1 MKVAELFSG
10 NADITKAL
18 NDYGFE
24 CVSVDYDISKNPMIC
39 ADVYNLDDYFL
50 RQFAFIWLSPDC
62 TTYSLAGR
70 GIHRT
75 KGSVPVSDY
84 AKECDINNA
93 RLFSR
98 LRHLGIP
105 FIAEN
110 PRAHMRHMPFV
121 QGLARTTVYYST
133 YGADFSP
140 KPTDLFSNC
149 PEILGI
155 FNTERTK
162 TTNRL
167 DHISYSDFLG
177 RCKMPPR
184 LIDDICKAVEIA
196 VYGKRYNYYGKG
208 YNYD

>member
-1 MKVAELFSG
+1 MEKRVIELFSG

-18 NDYGFE
+18 IDKGID
-24 CVSVDYDISKNPMIC
+24 CVSLDYDINKHPMIC
-39 ADVYNLDDYFL
+39 ADVYNLTNGFL
-50 RQFAFIWLSPDC
+50 SEFAFIWLSPDC

-75 KGSVPVSDY
+75 KGSVAVSDY
-84 AKECDINNA
+84 AKECDRNNNE
-93 RLFSR
+93 LFSR
-98 LRHLGIP
+98 LRILDIP

-110 PRAHMRHMPFV
+110 PRGHMRHMPFV
-121 QGLARTTVYYST
+121 QDLARTTVYYST
-133 YGADFSP
+133 YGAEFSP
-140 KPTDLFSNC
+140 KPTDLFSNR
-149 PEILGI
+149 PEILKV

-162 TTNRL
+162 TTKRL

-196 VYGKRYNYYGKG
+196 IKG
-208 YNYD
+208 SSHD

>member
-1 MKVAELFSG
+1 MNTRCIELFSG

-24 CVSVDYDISKNPMIC
+24 CVSVDYDINKNPMIC
-39 ADVYNLDDYFL
+39 ADVYNLDNYFL

-75 KGSVPVSDY
+75 KGSVAVSDY

-93 RLFSR
+93 QLFSR

-110 PRAHMRHMPFV
+110 PRGHMRHMPFV

-133 YGADFSP
+133 YGDDFSP
-140 KPTDLFSNC
+140 KPTDLFSNR
-149 PEILGI
+149 PEILEV
-155 FNTERTK
+155 FNTKRTK
-162 TTNRL
+162 TAKRL

-196 VYGKRYNYYGKG
+196 VYEKG
-208 YNYD
+208 FSHD